1 MGICEPH
8 HVAAGYAGLQRV
20 AREQVGDDFAGTLLD
35 DLAIGEQ
42 GKFHPFRIAVN
53 GLAVCAIERVEFLRV
68 SLEIYG
74 VVCNPAFGKKGFDD
88 LAADAVRRCI
98 KGYAHAWEGS
108 VSNTYKIYDNLLMNV
123 EAAYVN
129 LHLDG
134 STWRGVEDSQ
144 YRDNWRVSLTFR
156 YQF

>member
-1 MGICEPH
+1 M
-8 HVAAGYAGLQRV
+8 
-20 AREQVGDDFAGTLLD
+20 
-35 DLAIGEQ
+35 
-42 GKFHPFRIAVN
+42 
-53 GLAVCAIERVEFLRV
+53 
-68 SLEIYG
+68 
-74 VVCNPAFGKKGFDD
+74 
-88 LAADAVRRCI
+88 
-98 KGYAHAWEGS
+98 
-108 VSNTYKIYDNLLMNV
+108 SNTYKIYDNLLMNV